1 MRSDFWNYDH
11 KNFKIDRFMYKGVA
25 YGIGTK
31 VLVENVFGLQEATF
45 VGWTKDEGFVGEN
58 YRNSFRTDDCSFI
71 IKIIEPVYYVEK
83 EEPKGKP
90 CSIWTRT
97 GSGSW
102 NSHNEVCVGL
112 VIYILVM
119 IVGAIFNARILIW
132 IMATIIFF
140 GWKAKK

>member
-1 MRSDFWNYDH
+1 MINEKWYNEH
-11 KNFKIDRFMYKGVA
+11 KNFKIDRFIYEGVA

-31 VLVENVFGLQEATF
+31 VLVENVFGLQEAAF
-45 VGWTKDEGFVGEN
+45 IGWGKYEGFVGEN
-58 YRNSFRTDDCSFI
+58 YRNSSRTDDCSFI
-71 IKIIEPVYYVEK
+71 IEILEPVYYVEK

-102 NSHNEVCVGL
+102 NSHDEVCAGL

-119 IVGAIFNARILIW
+119 LVGTIFNARAMIW
-132 IMATIIFF
+132 TLATLIFF
-140 GWKAKK
+140 SWKAKK

>member
-1 MRSDFWNYDH
+1 MRSDCWNYDR
-11 KNFKIDRFMYKGVA
+11 KNFKIDRFIYKGVE

-31 VLVENVFGLQEATF
+31 VLVKNIFGLQEATF
-45 VGWTKDEGFVGEN
+45 VGWGKNEGFVGEK
-58 YRNSFRTDDCSFI
+58 YHNSSRTDDCSFI
-71 IKIIEPVYYVEK
+71 IKILEPIYYIEK
-83 EEPKGKP
+83 EESKGKP

-102 NSHNEVCVGL
+102 NSHDDVFIGL

-119 IVGAIFNARILIW
+119 IVGAIFNVRWLIW
-132 IMATIIFF
+132 IAATAIFF